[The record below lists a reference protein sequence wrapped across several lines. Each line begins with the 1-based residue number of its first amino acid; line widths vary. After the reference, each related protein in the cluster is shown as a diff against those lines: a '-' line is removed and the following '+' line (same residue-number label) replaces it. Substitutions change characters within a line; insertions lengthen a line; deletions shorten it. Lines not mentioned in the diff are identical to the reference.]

1 MNKLNFIIL
10 MVSFCSVL
18 LFGNETQQEEN
29 TSSTWVQSMRV
40 ARKSLIDSNK
50 IQELER
56 MDKDILLKMKEKDIS
71 DSEKDACRLIN
82 YIIVS
87 RNYYSTN
94 NIALGL
100 ELLYSKFSDKNYFLD
115 TVFDIANYDFMK
127 NHLILSTVL
136 NGFKK
141 CIGTNE
147 DKLFKSYKMIAPNF
161 IHYIYDLSEIGSIP
175 VITSLIQFL
184 NSYFILV
191 EDQSDY
197 EDAKQ
202 KYIQTAASKMSVRD
216 FQAATAEYISSNVAK
231 FPDTGGGG
239 TGTLLTSGRTGAAA
253 VFTELFTSGGT
264 VSTFRGCSEKNC
276 FISSDDGEI
285 PGR

>member
-18 LFGNETQQEEN
+18 LFGNETQQKEN

-82 YIIVS
+82 YIIIS

-191 EDQSDY
+191 EDGKLTGHYNAEAEDTFGKLQSALRGDLKKY
-197 EDAKQ
+197 KGGVELQ
-202 KYIQTAASKMSVRD
+202 KNYNFYVNNRR
-216 FQAATAEYISSNVAK
+216 E
-231 FPDTGGGG
+231 
-239 TGTLLTSGRTGAAA
+239 RGAY
-253 VFTELFTSGGT
+253 
-264 VSTFRGCSEKNC
+264 
-276 FISSDDGEI
+276 
-285 PGR
+285 